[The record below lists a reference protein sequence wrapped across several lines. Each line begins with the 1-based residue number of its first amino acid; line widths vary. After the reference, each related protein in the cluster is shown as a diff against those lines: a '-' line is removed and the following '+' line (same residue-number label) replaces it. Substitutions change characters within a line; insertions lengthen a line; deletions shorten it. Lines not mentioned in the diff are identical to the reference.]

1 MLSPEPV
8 AFTAPG
14 RRAQAALQLAG
25 EWPHARTI
33 AEVLPL
39 QARRRTRAVLRTRA
53 GWSKLS
59 TLLWPA
65 QLLATLELTASAL
78 EVLLTEVAALD
89 DKLAATIMRPEQLSD
104 EAAIPRCL
112 LR

>member
-1 MLSPEPV
+1 M
-8 AFTAPG
+8 
-14 RRAQAALQLAG
+14 QLAG

-39 QARRRTRAVLRTRA
+39 QARRGTRAVLRTRA

-65 QLLATLELTASAL
+65 QLLATLELAALLAGSAL